1 MLKNTPRSYG
11 SVARILHWL
20 TALLILTE
28 LPLGLI
34 ANRGGFDIDR
44 KVQLFSLHKTL
55 GVAIFAVALIRIL
68 WALSQPRPASLH
80 PERRAET
87 LLAETVHWVL
97 YAALVMVPL
106 TGWIQH
112 AATEGFSQILWPLS
126 QGLPFIPKSESLAAA
141 MGLAHQTFAWMLV
154 GSLILHIAGAIKH
167 AAIDRDATLSRMVR
181 GEHAG
186 PGHHGHRAAPAAAAL
201 AIYAAGAGI
210 AFAMIPP
217 SEAPVQR
224 LEAVASDW
232 QVTEGSLGFTVR
244 QMGTDVQGSFADW
257 TAAIAFDEASGTGQ
271 VTVTIAMPSVTLG
284 TVSEQAKGADFF
296 DVAHHATATFT
307 ADIQPEGTAFIAR
320 GTLNLRGAEAPVQ
333 MPFTLTIEDGIA
345 TMQGS
350 ATLDRRDYAIGQ
362 SYADEATV
370 GFPVEVQVNLTARR

>member
-1 MLKNTPRSYG
+1 MLNNTTKSYG

-28 LPLGLI
+28 IPLGLA
-34 ANRGGFDIDR
+34 ANRGPFDIDR
-44 KVQLFSLHKTL
+44 KVHLFSLHKTL
-55 GVAIFAVALIRIL
+55 GVAIFAVALARIL

-80 PERRAET
+80 PERKVET

-126 QGLPFIPKSESLAAA
+126 QGLPFIPKSEGLATV

-154 GSLILHIAGAIKH
+154 GSLALHIAGAIKH
-167 AAIDRDATLSRMVR
+167 AAIDRDATLSRMIR

-186 PGHHGHRAAPAAAAL
+186 PGKHHNRAAPAAAAL
-201 AIYAAGAGI
+201 AIYAAGASI

-217 SEAPVQR
+217 TDAPADR

-232 QVTEGSLGFTVR
+232 TVTEGSLGFTVR
-244 QMGTDVQGSFADW
+244 QMGTEVQGEFADW
-257 TAAIAFDEASGTGQ
+257 TAAIAFDETTGTGN
-271 VTVTIAMPSVTLG
+271 VTTTIAMPSVTLG
-284 TVSEQAKGADFF
+284 TVSDQAKGPEFF
-296 DVAHHATATFT
+296 DVATHATATF
-307 ADIQPEGTAFIAR
+307 AAQIEPQGDAFVAR
-320 GTLNLRGAEAPVQ
+320 GTLTLRGVEMPVE
-333 MPFTLTIEDGIA
+333 MPFTLTINDGIA
-345 TMQGS
+345 VMEGET
-350 ATLDRRDYAIGQ
+350 TLDRRDYAIGQ
-362 SYADEATV
+362 TYADEGTV
-370 GFPVEVQVNLTARR
+370 GFPVAVRIALTATR